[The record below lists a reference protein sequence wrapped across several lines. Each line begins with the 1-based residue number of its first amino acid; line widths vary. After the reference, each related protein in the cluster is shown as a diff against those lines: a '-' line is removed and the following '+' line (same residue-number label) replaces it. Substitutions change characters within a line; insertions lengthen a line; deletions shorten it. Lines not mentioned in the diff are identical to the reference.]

1 MKREEK
7 KLEKAFRLIVDDML
21 DDGATRCNVCLGD
34 EDRKVFL
41 TVKINKIIDDGVVV
55 YTDGTIDA
63 LANELPNDEEVF
75 E

>member
-34 EDRKVFL
+34 KDSKVFL
-41 TVKINKIIDDGVVV
+41 TVKINKIIDEGVVV
-55 YTDGTIDA
+55 YGDDTIDVPA
-63 LANELPNDEEVF
+63 DELPNDEEVF